1 MRSRLRRFC
10 NPPAHAVA
18 RGARARR
25 GGVEEEGEFLA
36 GDPPCIPSPRVP
48 RFTAFGGHCCRRCLD
63 GITRVQDCGGFAI
76 PPRMQLR
83 GAHAPE
89 EEGRP
94 GHVVLA
100 RRPRRSVVPF
110 TLTARLPPSAR
121 SRAPLSEP
129 GGRLQPN
136 IHRFCTRGVTIVKR
150 ACQLPRAERVEPQ
163 HADRAVAALRAAPA
177 ARRGWRGGIAER
189 HSDICPR
196 LYPLGFRTLEFPGR
210 P

>member
-1 MRSRLRRFC
+1 MAKRVQRPHVRSRLRRFR

-25 GGVEEEGEFLA
+25 GGVEEEGEFLV

-48 RFTAFGGHCCRRCLD
+48 LFF
-63 GITRVQDCGGFAI
+63 
-76 PPRMQLR
+76 P
-83 GAHAPE
+83 
-89 EEGRP
+89 P
-94 GHVVLA
+94 GHVLA